1 MLEGVGGLRFHMVFD
16 DLWTPRLSDTPGSQ
30 IYNGKQSQQKR
41 AEQGKLNKSILL
53 RHHVSLFH
61 QSFGQHTYIA
71 YLILQDYTMLF
82 ATMGRKP
89 SSFCLSRH
97 LRWLTREK
105 EGQVRRRTAP
115 HWPSFSLAKRHDA
128 ELSQKGASRSMW
140 SLFLPCRAPRR
151 RGLSEGGQRDNLSAL
166 SPLQSATM
174 PSCLRRGPDG
184 Q

>member
-105 EGQVRRRTAP
+105 EGQCGAVRRRTGLLSP
-115 HWPSFSLAKRHDA
+115 LQSVTTPSYLRRGPEGQFDSSFSLAKRHDA
-128 ELSQKGASRSMW
+128 ALSQKG
-140 SLFLPCRAPRR
+140 
-151 RGLSEGGQRDNLSAL
+151 
-166 SPLQSATM
+166 
-174 PSCLRRGPDG
+174 PDG
-184 Q
+184 QFDGAHLDAHGGISAARAQTG